1 MFVTAFVRFD
11 GARRRLGFRVGL
23 LISASALAGSFSGHA
38 NAQTSQ
44 AAPPPRYN
52 NIDDLGIDLTTGQP
66 NISFTEGSIGP
77 ANGGIAFTK
86 TWTSGAGWTDNWTG
100 GAFRRTVGGIST
112 WYVEHG
118 DRSETF
124 VQSGSSFTNQQG
136 TGSMLAGATG
146 RNLTYTAADGTVTT
160 YTDYNIDDTGY
171 VVGLSSCA
179 GDQGTCLLPSKIV
192 KPNGLTYT
200 YNWRTIARCPNG
212 NAGLD
217 CGGRTITG

>member
-86 TWTSGAGWTDNWTG
+86 TWTSGRAGRITG
-100 GAFRRTVGGIST
+100 PAERSAERLVVSRPGMSSMAIVRR
-112 WYVEHG
+112 H
-118 DRSETF
+118 
-124 VQSGSSFTNQQG
+124 
-136 TGSMLAGATG
+136 
-146 RNLTYTAADGTVTT
+146 
-160 YTDYNIDDTGY
+160 
-171 VVGLSSCA
+171 LSSPA
-179 GDQGTCLLPSKIV
+179 AAS
-192 KPNGLTYT
+192 
-200 YNWRTIARCPNG
+200 RTSRGPARCWLVPL
-212 NAGLD
+212 AE
-217 CGGRTITG
+217 T